1 MKSTSGGGNR
11 DGARDV
17 VRGADLAAKQLRSQA
32 AKVGRH
38 CYADN
43 ETGLDAKMLRGIDAK
58 SVSEAARSL
67 EVDKSVSRWDDK
79 SETAVG
85 RICQS
90 DNKIKTLYNTS

>member
-1 MKSTSGGGNR
+1 MRVERHGSRGGGNR
-11 DGARDV
+11 HEARDV
-17 VRGADLAAKQLRSQA
+17 VRGANLAAKQLGSKA

-38 CYADN
+38 CYADE
-43 ETGLDAKMLRGIDAK
+43 ETDLDAK

>member
-1 MKSTSGGGNR
+1 MSAGEGN
-11 DGARDV
+11 
-17 VRGADLAAKQLRSQA
+17 LAAKQL
-32 AKVGRH
+32 G
-38 CYADN
+38 
-43 ETGLDAKMLRGIDAK
+43 
-58 SVSEAARSL
+58 SEAARSL

>member
-1 MKSTSGGGNR
+1 MLKCKY
-11 DGARDV
+11 V
-17 VRGADLAAKQLRSQA
+17 KKQ
-32 AKVGRH
+32 
-38 CYADN
+38 
-43 ETGLDAKMLRGIDAK
+43 AKMLRGIDTK

-90 DNKIKTLYNTS
+90 DNKIKTQYNTS

>member
-1 MKSTSGGGNR
+1 MERHAPRGGGNR
-11 DGARDV
+11 LESSLQRGEEAIV
-17 VRGADLAAKQLRSQA
+17 HVRIATVMSAGEGNLAAKQL
-32 AKVGRH
+32 G
-38 CYADN
+38 
-43 ETGLDAKMLRGIDAK
+43 
-58 SVSEAARSL
+58 SEAARSL